1 MSIEYGCPMNAEGAV
16 NGHQRVVKLGANT
29 ANTAA
34 LRNESLCME

>member
-1 MSIEYGCPMNAEGAV
+1 MNAEGAV

-34 LRNESLCME
+34 FRNESLCME